1 MQDRKQI
8 ARLMRDLDEI
18 KAAVKRNNPLL
29 RELVTSRF
37 YWWLIVL
44 FGFVIAAFALG
55 LAWLVGRYGTY
66 GAIPAS
72 VRTAFWIVAAG
83 AGVATYTFRVVG
95 VVRTIRRIDPRLT
108 IWSLFWDHNLGEFF
122 HIMGPVFL
130 MAVGAT
136 VFLAR
141 LGQPFF
147 IVGAWGLALGVT
159 WNLVGFAVH
168 LVELYVMGY
177 WYIAA
182 GALSFFIPGVSAGVW
197 TAVCVGGGSLAYVA
211 AAAVVRKMYRVKG
224 SGDG

>member
-8 ARLMRDLDEI
+8 ARLMRDLVEI

-37 YWWLIVL
+37 YWWLVVL
-44 FGFVIAAFALG
+44 FGFVIAAFSLALQY
-55 LAWLVGRYGTY
+55 LVVRYGGY
-66 GAIPAS
+66 GAIPS
-72 VRTAFWIVAAG
+72 SLRVWFWIVAAL

-95 VVRTIRRIDPRLT
+95 VIRTIRRIDPRLT

-122 HIMGPVFL
+122 HIMGPL
-130 MAVGAT
+130 ILIAAGAT

-141 LGQPFF
+141 IGQPFF
-147 IVGAWGLALGVT
+147 IIGAWGLALGVT

-182 GALSFFIPGVSAGVW
+182 AALSFFIPGVSAGVW
-197 TAVCVGGGSLAYVA
+197 TAACVGGGSLAYVA
-211 AAAVVRKMYRVKG
+211 TTALVRKMRPVRGFK
-224 SGDG
+224 DG

>member
-37 YWWLIVL
+37 YWWLVTL
-44 FGFVIAAFALG
+44 FGFVIAAFALA
-55 LAWLVGRYGTY
+55 LHCLVARYGGY
-66 GAIPAS
+66 AAIPSS
-72 VRTAFWIVAAG
+72 VKTPFWIAAAVAGIATYVFRV
-83 AGVATYTFRVVG
+83 AGVI
-95 VVRTIRRIDPRLT
+95 RTVRRIDPRLT

-122 HIMGPVFL
+122 HIMGPL
-130 MAVGAT
+130 ILIAAGAT

-141 LGQPFF
+141 IGQPFF
-147 IVGAWGLALGVT
+147 IVGVWGLALGVI
-159 WNLVGFAVH
+159 WNLLGFAVH
-168 LVELYVMGY
+168 LIELYVMGY

-182 GALSFFIPGVSAGVW
+182 AALSFFIPGVSASVW

-211 AAAVVRKMYRVKG
+211 TTALVRKMHAMRG
-224 SGDG
+224 SEDG